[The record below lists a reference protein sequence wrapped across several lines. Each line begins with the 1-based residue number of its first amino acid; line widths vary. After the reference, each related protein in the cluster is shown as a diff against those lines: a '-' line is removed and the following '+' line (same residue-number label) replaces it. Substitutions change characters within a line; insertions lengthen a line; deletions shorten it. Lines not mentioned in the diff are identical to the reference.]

1 MKKSAIFI
9 ISLHIAVG
17 RLNVVAVVFISK
29 HKLVFHISVVV
40 YLILL
45 QVVPSAA
52 DKVTRQIQSKLGD
65 YSAVRQILEDDSKRL
80 IGIDGVPASP
90 APAGSQTFFPAA
102 AARLQQI
109 PEFKKPSTHQHG
121 NAGNSG
127 RNNHYHPHSAPR
139 GGFVKPADGK
149 PPHGG
154 RGGYPGQP
162 VKHGGGSNDHRSNG
176 GIVPPK
182 GPPQGGGGGSS
193 NSRVQQVARTLPRL
207 NVNQVSV
214 R

>member
-1 MKKSAIFI
+1 LLFI
-9 ISLHIAVG
+9 CS
-17 RLNVVAVVFISK
+17 
-29 HKLVFHISVVV
+29 ISVVV
-40 YLILL
+40 CCDVL
-45 QVVPSAA
+45 QVLPSAA

-65 YSAVRQILEDDSKRL
+65 YEAVQQILEDDSKRL
-80 IGIDGVPASP
+80 IGIDGVPPSP
-90 APAGSQTFFPAA
+90 APGGTHTFFSA
-102 AARLQQI
+102 AARLQQNS
-109 PEFKKPSTHQHG
+109 EFKKPSSHQHG
-121 NAGNSG
+121 SVVNNG
-127 RNNHYHPHSAPR
+127 RANNHYHPHSAPR

-182 GPPQGGGGGSS
+182 GPPQGGGGS

-207 NVNQVSV
+207 NVNQVSTCML
-214 R
+214 

>member
-1 MKKSAIFI
+1 MCLS
-9 ISLHIAVG
+9 
-17 RLNVVAVVFISK
+17 
-29 HKLVFHISVVV
+29 
-40 YLILL
+40 LL

-65 YSAVRQILEDDSKRL
+65 YQVVQQFLEDDSKRL

-90 APAGSQTFFPAA
+90 APGGSHTFFPAA

-127 RNNHYHPHSAPR
+127 RGNNHYHPHSAPR

-182 GPPQGGGGGSS
+182 GPPQGGGGGGGSS
-193 NSRVQQVARTLPRL
+193 SSRVQQVARTLPRL

-214 R
+214 FYEQPILKLFRLTCNYIQLQL